1 MWGLLILIISIIV
14 IREFYVYN
22 SIYSILGFV
31 LILVALYY
39 RQVAIDRRNIEI
51 KERAIANA
59 LIPYIKEETASTILT
74 SKLIEEYGNYGNVTD
89 LFFLVCFANGEQR
102 KYSVVEQAIRKN
114 EMLIIVT
121 MTPREIE

>member
-1 MWGLLILIISIIV
+1 MIISIIV
-14 IREFYVYN
+14 ICEFYVYN

-39 RQVAIDRRNIEI
+39 RQVAVDRRNIEI

-74 SKLIEEYGNYGNVTD
+74 SKLIEEYGDYGNVTD